1 MFDQNRHRGSNK
13 HPTAMW
19 IVNLALRRPYT
30 FIVLAI
36 FILLS
41 GGLAILKT
49 PKDIFPSINIPVVA
63 VVWTYTGMEPTQV
76 TGHITSVYER
86 VLTTTVNKIEHIES
100 QWLSGVAVVKI
111 FLNPTADVTAGI
123 AEVTSVSQAI
133 LKQLPSGIAPPEI
146 LSYNATDVP
155 VLRLGLGGKGF
166 SEQQLND
173 NATNFVRPQLIT
185 VPGAVVPSPYGGKER
200 YVEVNLNYHAMQAR
214 GVTPADVI
222 SAVNA
227 QNLILP
233 SGTAKIGQ
241 FEYQVGINASPP
253 AIRDLNTLPIK
264 TVNGATIYMRDI
276 GNGINGN
283 IPQTNVVRFNG
294 TRATMLDIIK
304 SGNTSTL
311 DVVQGIKNL
320 LPRLAQTLPQGLNLQ
335 LLTDQSVLVTDSI
348 NGVVREAAIAAMLTA
363 LMILIFLGDWR
374 RTIVIAISIPLSI
387 FASIAV
393 FSTLGQTINIMSL
406 GGLALAVGLLVD
418 DATVTIEN
426 VHRHMGEKKPTLD
439 AIRDGAAQIALPALV
454 SPLCICIVFV
464 PIFGLSG
471 IPKFLFSPLA
481 EAVMFAM
488 LASFILSRSLVPTLC
503 MFLLKSHHGA
513 AENQTQTSGSSSLP
527 KPATKNIFGRFHD
540 GFNRGFD
547 AFREGYRHFLSICL
561 RHSGT
566 TALIFIGFSIV
577 SMCLLPLL
585 GQNFFPSIDAGQF
598 DLHVRVRS
606 GTRIE
611 ETARQV
617 DLIEKMIRQVL
628 PSNQLNGIIDNEGI
642 PYSGINTAYNDTGT
656 VSSAEGDILVSL
668 NKGHEPT
675 DKFIRLIRLKLHQDF
690 PDVAYWFPADDPVS
704 QVLGFGLP
712 APIDV
717 QITGA
722 NTAADTVVAN
732 ELAGKIRSVAGAVD
746 VRVEEP
752 TNAPE
757 LNINVDRTKASIL
770 GITQKMAIDSVLD
783 ALSGSFQTSP
793 NFWVDPKNGVSYS
806 INGQVPQYQINS
818 LDAIRNLPIL
828 GSNTGSFQILGN
840 VAHISRSQTSPVV
853 DHYNIRPVINIY
865 ANVDGKDLGYV
876 SGQVNHLVQEA
887 RGKLPRGSFID
898 LRGQVLTMQDSFLG
912 LGLGLIF
919 SVVLIYLLMVVNFHS
934 WIDPLI
940 IITALP
946 CALAGIVWMLF
957 ITGTTL
963 SVPALMGAIMCMGV
977 ATANSV
983 LVVTFAKERLNEHH
997 NSYLAALQAGYI
1009 RVRPVLMTA
1018 LAMIIGMA
1026 PMALGLGEG
1035 GEQNVPLG
1043 RAVIG
1048 GLMFGTVATL
1058 LFVPSVFMTI
1068 WKKRQNAKALEPAP
1082 AQATQ

>member
-1 MFDQNRHRGSNK
+1 
-13 HPTAMW
+13 MW

-36 FILLS
+36 FMLIS
-41 GGLAILKT
+41 GGLAILRT
-49 PKDIFPSINIPVVA
+49 PKDIFPNINIPVVS
-63 VVWTYTGMEPTQV
+63 VIWTYTGTEPNAIAND
-76 TGHITSVYER
+76 ITTVYER
-86 VLTTTVNKIEHIES
+86 ELTQTVNNVEHIES
-100 QWLSGVAVVKI
+100 ESLYGIAVVKI
-111 FLNPTADVTAGI
+111 FLQPTSDVSAGI
-123 AEVTSVSQAI
+123 AEVTAISQAV
-133 LKQLPSGIAPPEI
+133 LKQLPAGITPPLV
-146 LSYNATDVP
+146 LSYNATNVA

-173 NATNFVRPQLIT
+173 YALNFVRPQLIT
-185 VPGAVVPSPYGGKER
+185 VSGTAVPYPYGGKQK
-200 YVEVNLNYHAMQAR
+200 YVQVNLDYRAMQAR
-214 GVTPADVI
+214 GLTAADVI

-253 AIRDLNTLPIK
+253 TIRDLNALPIK

-276 GNGINGN
+276 GNVINGN

-304 SGNTSTL
+304 NGNVSTL
-311 DVVQGIKNL
+311 DVVQGIKDL
-320 LPRLAQTLPQGLNLQ
+320 LPRLAQTLPKGLKLQ
-335 LLTDQSVLVTDSI
+335 LLTDQSVFVTDSI
-348 NGVVREAAIAAMLTA
+348 IGVVREAVIAALLTA

-374 RTIVIAISIPLSI
+374 STVIIAISIPLSI
-387 FASIAV
+387 FTSIAIL
-393 FSTLGQTINIMSL
+393 SALGQTINIMSL

-454 SPLCICIVFV
+454 STLVICIVFV

-471 IPKFLFSPLA
+471 VAKYLFTPLA

-488 LASFILSRSLVPTLC
+488 LASFLLSRSLVPTLC
-503 MFLLKSHHGA
+503 MYLLKGHHGS
-513 AENQTQTSGSSSLP
+513 SGSQP
-527 KPATKNIFGRFHD
+527 DKPARKNFFGRFYQ
-540 GFNRGFD
+540 GFNRRFEV
-547 AFREGYRHFLSICL
+547 FREGYRDFLSICL
-561 RHSGT
+561 RHSGS
-566 TALIFIGFSIV
+566 TALIFIGFSIL

-585 GQNFFPSIDAGQF
+585 GQNFFPSVDAGQF

-611 ETARQV
+611 ETARRV
-617 DLIEKMIRQVL
+617 DLIEKMIRQVI
-628 PSNQLNGIIDNEGI
+628 PSNQLSGIIDNEGI
-642 PYSGINTAYNDTGT
+642 PYSGINTSYNNTGT
-656 VSSAEGDILVSL
+656 VSSADGDILVTL
-668 NKGHEPT
+668 NQGHEPT
-675 DKFIRLIRLKLHQDF
+675 DKFIRLIRQRLHYDF
-690 PDVAYWFPADDPVS
+690 PDVTYWFPADDIVS
-704 QVLGFGLP
+704 QVLNFGLP

-722 NTAADTVVAN
+722 DSAANSVAAN
-732 ELAGKIRSVAGAVD
+732 ELAQKIRSIAGAVD
-746 VRVEEP
+746 VRVAEP
-752 TNAPE
+752 TDVPQ
-757 LNINVDRTKASIL
+757 LDINVDRTKASVL
-770 GITQKMAIDSVLD
+770 GITQQQVSGSVLD

-793 NFWVDPKNGVSYS
+793 NYWVDPKNGVSYQ
-806 INGQVPQYQINS
+806 INGQVPQEQINS
-818 LDAIRNLPIL
+818 LDALRNLPIL
-828 GSNTGSFQILGN
+828 GSNTGALQILGN
-840 VAHISRSQTSPVV
+840 VANISRSETSSVV

-876 SGQVNHLVQEA
+876 SDQVNHLVQEA
-887 RGKLPRGSFID
+887 KGKLPRGSFID
-898 LRGQVLTMQDSFLG
+898 LRGQVLTMHDAFVG

-919 SVVLIYLLMVVNFHS
+919 SIVLIYLLMVVNFHS
-934 WIDPLI
+934 WVDPLI

-977 ATANSV
+977 ASSNSV
-983 LVVTFAKERLNEHH
+983 LVVTFAKEQLDEHH
-997 NSYLAALQAGYI
+997 DSYLAALQAGYI
-1009 RVRPVLMTA
+1009 RIRPVLMTA
-1018 LAMIIGMA
+1018 LAMIIGMV
-1026 PMALGLGEG
+1026 PMALGLGDG
-1035 GEQNVPLG
+1035 GEQNAPLG

-1048 GLMFGTVATL
+1048 GLMFATVATL
-1058 LFVPSVFMTI
+1058 IFVPSVFMTI
-1068 WKKRQNAKALEPAP
+1068 RKRRHGSKSFEPTP

>member
-1 MFDQNRHRGSNK
+1 
-13 HPTAMW
+13 MW

-36 FILLS
+36 FILIS
-41 GGLAILKT
+41 GELAILRT

-63 VVWTYTGMEPTQV
+63 VVWTYTGMEPSEV

-86 VLTTTVNKIEHIES
+86 VLTTTVNNIEHIES
-100 QWLSGVAVVKI
+100 QSLSGVAVVKI
-111 FLNPTADVTAGI
+111 FLQPTADVTAGI
-123 AEVTSVSQAI
+123 AEVTAVSQAI
-133 LKQLPSGIAPPEI
+133 LKQLPPGVAPPEI
-146 LSYNATDVP
+146 LSYNATDIP

-173 NATNFVRPQLIT
+173 YATNFVRPQLIT
-185 VPGAVVPSPYGGKER
+185 VPGAVVPSPYGGKEKN
-200 YVEVNLNYHAMQAR
+200 VEVNLNYRAMQAR

-241 FEYQVGINASPP
+241 FEYQVGMNASPP
-253 AIRDLNTLPIK
+253 AIRELNTLPIK
-264 TVNGATIYMRDI
+264 TVSGATIYLRDI
-276 GNGINGN
+276 GNVISGN

-348 NGVVREAAIAAMLTA
+348 DGVVREAAIAALLTA
-363 LMILIFLGDWR
+363 VMILIFLGDWR
-374 RTIVIAISIPLSI
+374 STVIIAISIPLSI

-393 FSTLGQTINIMSL
+393 FSALGQTINTMSL

-426 VHRHMGEKKPTLD
+426 VHRHMGEKKPTLE

-454 SPLCICIVFV
+454 STLVICIVFV

-471 IPKFLFSPLA
+471 IPKFLFTPLA

-488 LASFILSRSLVPTLC
+488 LASFVLSRSLVPTLC
-503 MFLLKSHHGA
+503 MYLLKGHHGSS
-513 AENQTQTSGSSSLP
+513 EGQTRTSGSSSLP
-527 KPATKNIFGRFHD
+527 KKSFFGRFYQVFNH
-540 GFNRGFD
+540 GFEK
-547 AFREGYRHFLSICL
+547 FREGYRDFLSICL

-566 TALIFIGFSIV
+566 TALIFIGFSV
-577 SMCLLPLL
+577 LSMCLLPLL

-617 DLIEKMIRQVL
+617 DLIEQVIRQVI
-628 PSNQLNGIIDNEGI
+628 PAKQLSGIIDNEGI

-656 VSSAEGDILVSL
+656 VSSADGDILVSL
-668 NKGHEPT
+668 SRGHEPT
-675 DKFIRLIRLKLHQDF
+675 DKFVRLIRLRLHHDF
-690 PDVAYWFPADDPVS
+690 PDVTYWFPADDPVS
-704 QVLGFGLP
+704 QVLDFGLP

-722 NTAADTVVAN
+722 NSAANSVVAN
-732 ELAGKIRSVAGAVD
+732 QLAQKIRSVAGAVD

-752 TNAPE
+752 TDAPQ
-757 LNINVDRTKASIL
+757 LDINIDRTKASML

-783 ALSGSFQTSP
+783 ALSGLF
-793 NFWVDPKNGVSYS
+793 
-806 INGQVPQYQINS
+806 
-818 LDAIRNLPIL
+818 
-828 GSNTGSFQILGN
+828 
-840 VAHISRSQTSPVV
+840 
-853 DHYNIRPVINIY
+853 RPT
-865 ANVDGKDLGYV
+865 
-876 SGQVNHLVQEA
+876 
-887 RGKLPRGSFID
+887 R
-898 LRGQVLTMQDSFLG
+898 
-912 LGLGLIF
+912 
-919 SVVLIYLLMVVNFHS
+919 
-934 WIDPLI
+934 
-940 IITALP
+940 
-946 CALAGIVWMLF
+946 
-957 ITGTTL
+957 
-963 SVPALMGAIMCMGV
+963 
-977 ATANSV
+977 
-983 LVVTFAKERLNEHH
+983 TF
-997 NSYLAALQAGYI
+997 G
-1009 RVRPVLMTA
+1009 
-1018 LAMIIGMA
+1018 
-1026 PMALGLGEG
+1026 
-1035 GEQNVPLG
+1035 
-1043 RAVIG
+1043 
-1048 GLMFGTVATL
+1048 
-1058 LFVPSVFMTI
+1058 
-1068 WKKRQNAKALEPAP
+1068 
-1082 AQATQ
+1082 

>member
-1 MFDQNRHRGSNK
+1 
-13 HPTAMW
+13 MW

-63 VVWTYTGMEPTQV
+63 VVWTYTGMEPTEV
-76 TGHITSVYER
+76 TNHITSVYER
-86 VLTTTVNKIEHIES
+86 VLTTTVNNIEHIES
-100 QWLSGVAVVKI
+100 QSLSGVAVVKI
-111 FLNPTADVTAGI
+111 FLQPTADVTAGI

-133 LKQLPSGIAPPEI
+133 LKQLPPGVAPPEI

-166 SEQQLND
+166 SEQQFND
-173 NATNFVRPQLIT
+173 YATNFVRPQLIT

-214 GVTPADVI
+214 GVTPAEVI

-276 GNGINGN
+276 GNVINGN

-320 LPRLAQTLPQGLNLQ
+320 LPRLAQTLPNGLNLQ
-335 LLTDQSVLVTDSI
+335 LLTDQSVLVIESI

-363 LMILIFLGDWR
+363 VMILIFLGDWR
-374 RTIVIAISIPLSI
+374 STIIIAISIPLSI

-393 FSTLGQTINIMSL
+393 FSALGQTINTMSL

-426 VHRHMGEKKPTLD
+426 VHRHMGEKKPMLE

-454 SPLCICIVFV
+454 STLCICIVFV

-488 LASFILSRSLVPTLC
+488 LASFLLSRSLVPTLC
-503 MFLLKSHHGA
+503 MYLLKRHHGSS
-513 AENQTQTSGSSSLP
+513 ENQTGTSGSSSLP
-527 KPATKNIFGRFHD
+527 KPARKSFFGRFHEA
-540 GFNRGFD
+540 FNRGFER
-547 AFREGYRHFLSICL
+547 FREGYRDFLSVCL

-566 TALIFIGFSIV
+566 TALIFIGFSVV

-598 DLHVRVRS
+598 DLHVRVRP

-611 ETARQV
+611 ETARKV
-617 DLIEKMIRQVL
+617 DLIEKMIRQVI
-628 PSNQLNGIIDNEGI
+628 PPNQLIGIIDNEGI

-656 VSSAEGDILVSL
+656 VSSADGDILVSL
-668 NKGHEPT
+668 SQGHEPT
-675 DKFIRLIRLKLHQDF
+675 DKFVRLIRQKLHQDF

-704 QVLGFGLP
+704 QVLDFGLP

-722 NTAADTVVAN
+722 NTAADSLVAN
-732 ELAGKIRSVAGAVD
+732 ELAEKIRSVAGAVD

-840 VAHISRSQTSPVV
+840 IANISRSQTSPVV
-853 DHYNIRPVINIY
+853 DHYNIRPVINVY

-876 SGQVNHLVQEA
+876 SDQVNHLVQEA

-983 LVVTFAKERLNEHH
+983 LVVTFAKEELDGHH
-997 NSYLAALQAGYI
+997 DSYQAALQAGYI
-1009 RVRPVLMTA
+1009 RIRPVLMTA
-1018 LAMIIGMA
+1018 LAMIIGMV
-1026 PMALGLGEG
+1026 PMALGLGDG
-1035 GEQNVPLG
+1035 GQQNAPLG

-1048 GLMFGTVATL
+1048 GLMFATVGTLV
-1058 LFVPSVFMTI
+1058 FVPSVFLTI
-1068 WKKRQNAKALEPAP
+1068 RKRHRGAKPLETAP
-1082 AQATQ
+1082 AQAT

>member
-1 MFDQNRHRGSNK
+1 
-13 HPTAMW
+13 MW

-41 GGLAILKT
+41 GGLAILRT

-63 VVWTYTGMEPTQV
+63 VVWTYTGMEPTEV

-86 VLTTTVNKIEHIES
+86 VLTTTVNNIEHIES
-100 QWLSGVAVVKI
+100 ESLSGVAVVKI
-111 FLNPTADVTAGI
+111 FLQPTADVTAGI

-133 LKQLPSGIAPPEI
+133 LKQLPPGIAPPEI

-173 NATNFVRPQLIT
+173 YATNFVRPQLIT
-185 VPGAVVPSPYGGKER
+185 VPGAVVPSPYGGKEK
-200 YVEVNLNYHAMQAR
+200 YVEVNLDYRAMQAR
-214 GVTPADVI
+214 GVTPADVVT
-222 SAVNA
+222 AVNA

-264 TVNGATIYMRDI
+264 TVNGATIYLRDI
-276 GNGINGN
+276 GNVISGN

-320 LPRLAQTLPQGLNLQ
+320 LPRLEQTLPKGLNLQ

-348 NGVVREAAIAAMLTA
+348 NGVVREAAIAALLTA

-374 RTIVIAISIPLSI
+374 STVIIAISIPLSI

-393 FSTLGQTINIMSL
+393 FSALGQTINTMSL

-426 VHRHMGEKKPTLD
+426 VHRHMGEKKPKLD

-454 SPLCICIVFV
+454 STLVICIVFV

-471 IPKFLFSPLA
+471 IPKFLFTPLA

-488 LASFILSRSLVPTLC
+488 LASFVLSRSLVPTLC
-503 MFLLKSHHGA
+503 MYLLKGHH
-513 AENQTQTSGSSSLP
+513 GSSSGQP
-527 KPATKNIFGRFHD
+527 VKPATKNFFGRFYQ
-540 GFNRGFD
+540 GFNRGFEV
-547 AFREGYRHFLSICL
+547 FREGYRDFLSICL
-561 RHSGT
+561 RRSGT
-566 TALIFIGFSIV
+566 TALIFIGFSIL

-617 DLIEKMIRQVL
+617 DLIEKMIRQVI
-628 PSNQLNGIIDNEGI
+628 PSNQLTGIIDNEGI

-656 VSSAEGDILVSL
+656 VSSADGDILVSL

-675 DKFIRLIRLKLHQDF
+675 DKFIRLIRQRLHHDF
-690 PDVAYWFPADDPVS
+690 PDVTYWFPADDPVS
-704 QVLGFGLP
+704 QVLDFGLP

-722 NTAADTVVAN
+722 DGAANSVAAN
-732 ELAGKIRSVAGAVD
+732 ELAQKIRSVAGAVD

-752 TNAPE
+752 TDAPQ
-757 LNINVDRTKASIL
+757 LDIAVDRTKASML
-770 GITQKMAIDSVLD
+770 GITSKVAIDSIFD

-818 LDAIRNLPIL
+818 LDALLNLPIL
-828 GSNTGSFQILGN
+828 GSNTGAVQILGN
-840 VAHISRSQTSPVV
+840 VADISRSETGPVV
-853 DHYNIRPVINIY
+853 DHYNIRPVINVY

-876 SGQVNHLVQEA
+876 SDQVNHLVQEA
-887 RGKLPRGSFID
+887 QGKLPRGSFID
-898 LRGQVLTMQDSFLG
+898 LRGQVLTMHDSFLG

-919 SVVLIYLLMVVNFHS
+919 SIVLIYLLMVVNFHS
-934 WIDPLI
+934 WADPLI

-983 LVVTFAKERLNEHH
+983 LVVTFANEQLDEHRD
-997 NSYLAALQAGYI
+997 SYLAALQAGYI
-1009 RVRPVLMTA
+1009 RIRPVLMTA
-1018 LAMIIGMA
+1018 LAMIIGMV
-1026 PMALGLGEG
+1026 PMALGLGDG
-1035 GEQNVPLG
+1035 GEQNAPLG

-1048 GLMFGTVATL
+1048 GLMFATVGTLV
-1058 LFVPSVFMTI
+1058 FVPSVFLTI
-1068 WKKRQNAKALEPAP
+1068 RKKRHSAKSFEPAP